1 MTQIDL
7 RSDTVTRPSPEMR
20 QKMAEAE
27 VGDDVYAEDPT
38 VNKLQEMAAEM
49 LGFDAGLFVP
59 SGSMGNQ
66 VAIWS
71 HTESG
76 QEVIIEE
83 KSHVFNYELGTMS
96 AFSGVTPRPIS
107 SEDGTLDVEEIKK
120 ELNPDKYYL
129 PETGLITLENTH
141 NNHGG
146 KVYPYEK
153 IREVIDFADEIGLP
167 VHLDGARLFNAS
179 VASGMEPGK
188 IVEGFS
194 SVMFC
199 LSKGLGAPVGSMLV
213 GSKEFI
219 ETALVGRKR
228 FGGGMRQVGILAAAG
243 IYALENN
250 VERLAEDHGNAKKLW
265 KELKELGFDLK
276 PDPVETNIFF
286 ASTERIG
293 VDAEDLAKYL
303 EQQGI
308 RIGPRSKREIRFVT
322 HLDVDE
328 NDIDRAIAGI
338 KDYLAEHLEKFS
350 Q

>member
-1 MTQIDL
+1 MTEIDL

-38 VNKLQEMAAEM
+38 VNRLQEMAANM
-49 LGFDAGLFVP
+49 LGFEAALFVP

-76 QEVIIEE
+76 QEVIVES

-96 AFSGVTPRPIS
+96 SFSGVTPRPIT
-107 SEDGTLDVEEIKK
+107 SEDGTLDVEDIKK
-120 ELNPDKYYL
+120 AIQPDKYYL

-141 NNHGG
+141 NNQGG

-153 IREVIDFADEIGLP
+153 LREVIDFADRVGLP
-167 VHLDGARLFNAS
+167 LHLDGARLFNAS
-179 VASGMEPGK
+179 VASGMEVSK
-188 IVEGFS
+188 IVDGFS

-199 LSKGLGAPVGSMLV
+199 LSKGLGAPVGSMIV
-213 GSKEFI
+213 GSEELMEK
-219 ETALVGRKR
+219 ALVGRKR

-250 VERLAEDHGNAKKLW
+250 VDRLAEDHANAEKLW
-265 KELKELGFDLK
+265 SELNELGFDLT
-276 PDPVETNIFF
+276 PEPVETNIFF
-286 ASTERIG
+286 ART
-293 VDAEDLAKYL
+293 DAIEVNAHKLAEFL
-303 EQQGI
+303 EEKGI
-308 RIGPRSKREIRFVT
+308 VIGPRNEREIRFVT
-322 HLDVDE
+322 HLDVSE
-328 NDIDRAIAGI
+328 EDIDRAVDGI
-338 KDYLAEHLEKFS
+338 KEYLVRN
-350 Q
+350 